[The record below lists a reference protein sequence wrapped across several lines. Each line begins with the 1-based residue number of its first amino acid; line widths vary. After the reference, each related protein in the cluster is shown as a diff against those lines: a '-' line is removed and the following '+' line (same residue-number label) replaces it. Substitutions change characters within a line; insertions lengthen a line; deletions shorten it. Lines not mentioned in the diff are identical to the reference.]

1 MGLNLQF
8 NNCCHVCGYD
18 VWETLYQVQD
28 FNQNTAGSW
37 DIIVCKQCGLGCLNP
52 FPRPS
57 ETALFYG
64 DQFYTNDNKR
74 FSTSIELARRLL
86 AHNRVKLVKKNLPPA
101 GHILD
106 FGSGAG
112 HFGNMMSKQGWTVSN
127 EDIAYGGHGRLRMK
141 GDIIVLDYPNDF
153 FDAVSL
159 WYVIEHMINPK
170 ATFQEIFRILKP
182 GGILITAQ
190 QNFSSYQARFFGP
203 NWLILDPPRHI
214 FQFSQSNLTQLA
226 TQEGFRQI
234 GIEHRSIEF
243 GPFTIL
249 QSTLNMLLGN
259 QNYLFKLLKNK
270 RLKNTSAY
278 AKRKKEKR
286 WGIVSAVLGVGM
298 APFAFAAYF
307 FLLWLE
313 SGDIFTLFLQKDNM
327 KNAK

>member
-1 MGLNLQF
+1 MDPNLKI

-18 VWETLYQVQD
+18 VWETMYQVKD

-57 ETALFYG
+57 ETASFYD
-64 DQFYTNDNKR
+64 DQFYTSDNKR
-74 FSTSIELARRLL
+74 FSTGIEFVRKLL
-86 AHNRVKLVKKNLPPA
+86 ACNRVRLIKQKLPPT

-106 FGSGAG
+106 LGSGAG
-112 HFGNMMSKQGWTVSN
+112 HFGNMMAKRGWTVSN
-127 EDIAYGGHGRLRMK
+127 EDIAYAEHGRLRMK
-141 GDIIVLDYPNDF
+141 EDKIVLDYPNDF

-170 ATFQEIFRILKP
+170 ATFKEVFRILKP
-182 GGILITAQ
+182 RGILITAQ
-190 QNFSSYQARFFGP
+190 QNFSSYQAMFFGP

-226 TQEGFRQI
+226 IQEGFRQI
-234 GIEHRSIEF
+234 AIEHRSIEF

-249 QSTLNMLLGN
+249 QSALNMLLGN

-270 RLKNTSAY
+270 RLKNTSDY
-278 AKRKKEKR
+278 AKLKKEKR
-286 WGIVSAVLGVGM
+286 WGIVSVVLSVAI

-307 FLLWLE
+307 ILLWLE
-313 SGDIFTLFLQKDNM
+313 SGDVFTLFLQKDNI